1 MNNRI
6 FSPAN
11 WDIRQGDYISNELD
25 YSEGTKMM
33 QKDKKKKLAGVFIS
47 AGFVVA
53 IMLMKV
59 LNYTA
64 AIKL

>member
-25 YSEGTKMM
+25 YTEGTKMM

>member
-25 YSEGTKMM
+25 YTEGTKMM

-47 AGFVVA
+47 AGFVVV